1 MNKERRQNKFY
12 VLKFF
17 IFSLLFIAMIAA
29 LCAFREYMISKHTS
43 RAASLSSNNKY
54 TVVIDAG
61 HGGRDGGATA
71 LSAMPEK
78 DLNLDIAL
86 AVRDILSLSGINVIM
101 TRTEDVMLTDGG
113 GGTNK
118 SQDLRA
124 RKKIAENAENAVFV
138 SIHMNSFPIEK
149 YYGLQ
154 VYYSDNDE
162 KSRELAE
169 SIQKLANETL
179 CTGSNRKIKNAGDTI
194 YLLDELT
201 CPAILIEC
209 GFLSNEAEARKLND
223 PEYRHAVALLIAASI
238 IEQLEDQL
246 SSTVTAAN
254 PNGLT

>member
-1 MNKERRQNKFY
+1 MEKAKKDKLY
-12 VLKFF
+12 VLKF
-17 IFSLLFIAMIAA
+17 ILFSVVFIAAVFALSMLWRYLGEKSGRSAA
-29 LCAFREYMISKHTS
+29 YVY
-43 RAASLSSNNKY
+43 AAKY

-71 LSAMPEK
+71 LSTMPEK

-86 AVRDILSLSGINVIM
+86 AVRDYLSAAGIDVIM
-101 TRTEDVMLTDGG
+101 TRTEDIMLTDGE

-118 SQDLRA
+118 NQDLRA
-124 RKKIAENAENAVFV
+124 RKKIVESAENAVFV
-138 SIHMNSFPIEK
+138 SVHMNSFPIEK

-154 VYYSDNDE
+154 VYYSDNNE
-162 KSRELAE
+162 KSKALAA
-169 SIQKLANETL
+169 SIQEKANTTL
-179 CTGSNRKIKNAGDTI
+179 CQGSNRKIKNAGDSI

-209 GFLSNEAEARKLND
+209 GFLSNKAEALKLND
-223 PEYRHAVALLIAASI
+223 PEYRRKMAFLIAVSI
-238 IEQLEDQL
+238 AEQLEDQS